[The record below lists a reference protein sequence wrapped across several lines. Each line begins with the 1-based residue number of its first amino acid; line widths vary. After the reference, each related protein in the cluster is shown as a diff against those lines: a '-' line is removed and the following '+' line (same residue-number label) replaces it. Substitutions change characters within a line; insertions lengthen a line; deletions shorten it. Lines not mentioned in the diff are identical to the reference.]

1 MKLKLNSYD
10 IFLTIFVLVLGI
22 VLIVFTLY
30 HANTSGNKIAE
41 VYYKNKLVY
50 TFNLSDDKDDSF
62 EIIATNGPLKIIK
75 EGSHV
80 RVVEEKSQRHLC
92 SLQGWSDETLAPI
105 VCLPN
110 ELYIKVKGVSEDDD
124 VDVFIK

>member
-1 MKLKLNSYD
+1 MKLKLNKLDILLTIIISILGIIL
-10 IFLTIFVLVLGI
+10 IFLSFKYTHI
-22 VLIVFTLY
+22 
-30 HANTSGNKIAE
+30 SGDKVAE

-50 TFNLSDDKDDSF
+50 TFDLSSKGNDSF
-62 EIIATNGPLKIIK
+62 EIQAANGPVKIIK
-75 EGSHV
+75 EDDHV
-80 RVVEEKSQRHLC
+80 RVVEENSKRHLC

-110 ELYIKVKGVSEDDD
+110 ELYIKIEGVDKNDD